1 MKKQISIILAITL
14 LLTMFSACENTK
26 PDFSS
31 SSITTDTTTATNVK
45 KEATILQNNPIRKS
59 VFNSFFLNN
68 KMDFSNVSRVTIEI
82 NDDIWVINGKEYYS
96 NSTTYHWGSNDSFW
110 SINLQ
115 RMKPC
120 GKSDEVLLYSYD
132 GKCDNDI
139 LMADYANNSYFL
151 SHGDV
156 LDPYQ
161 YEFSDFGFEY
171 QKKDY
176 KTIEEINTEDLWAVH
191 LNGKGISVNTKNNE
205 LIVRFH
211 LKCRPELIY
220 TVHFTNGDGVYTSS
234 EPFKPT
240 VVPAQKNQKQTIPTP
255 EDTIENEIVNY
266 YGYSTHT
273 SVFDK
278 NIPSFDFS
286 DVATSV
292 IKTDGDIWTID
303 GKKYFSNKI
312 VSRALVVPG
321 SWRVDLSYMKPCGKN
336 DKVLLY
342 SADGRSDND
351 IIVAEYANNLYF
363 LSSGDILDPYNY
375 SVSDFS
381 FELWEDYLKE
391 YESVTYEEL
400 WNAHLNLESFSS
412 SSTDAGGCPSIR
424 MRLKNKPELIYSFS
438 FNVSE
443 DKIYNYSSP
452 FEPTIAE

>member
-1 MKKQISIILAITL
+1 
-14 LLTMFSACENTK
+14 MFSACENTK

-31 SSITTDTTTATNVK
+31 SAFTTDMTTATNVK
-45 KEATILQNNPIRKS
+45 EEAIILQNNPIRKS

-96 NSTTYHWGSNDSFW
+96 NSTTYPWGSNDSFW

-176 KTIEEINTEDLWAVH
+176 KTIEEINTEDLWAAH
-191 LNGKGISVNTKNNE
+191 LNGEGISMNTKNNE

-255 EDTIENEIVNY
+255 EDTIENEIVRKVY
-266 YGYSTHT
+266 
-273 SVFDK
+273 
-278 NIPSFDFS
+278 
-286 DVATSV
+286 
-292 IKTDGDIWTID
+292 
-303 GKKYFSNKI
+303 KK
-312 VSRALVVPG
+312 
-321 SWRVDLSYMKPCGKN
+321 
-336 DKVLLY
+336 
-342 SADGRSDND
+342 
-351 IIVAEYANNLYF
+351 
-363 LSSGDILDPYNY
+363 
-375 SVSDFS
+375 
-381 FELWEDYLKE
+381 
-391 YESVTYEEL
+391 
-400 WNAHLNLESFSS
+400 
-412 SSTDAGGCPSIR
+412 
-424 MRLKNKPELIYSFS
+424 
-438 FNVSE
+438 
-443 DKIYNYSSP
+443 
-452 FEPTIAE
+452 

>member
-1 MKKQISIILAITL
+1 MKKQISIILAIIL
-14 LLTMFSACENTK
+14 LLTMFSACEKSK
-26 PDFSS
+26 PEFSS
-31 SSITTDTTTATNVK
+31 STLTTDTTAATNA
-45 KEATILQNNPIRKS
+45 KEEEIILQNSPVRKS

-68 KMDFSNVSRVTIEI
+68 EMDFSNTSTVNVEI
-82 NDDIWVINGKEYYS
+82 RDDIWIVNGKEYYS
-96 NSTTYHWGSNDSFW
+96 NSTTYPWGSNNSFW

-139 LMADYANNSYFL
+139 LLADYANNSYFL

-176 KTIEEINTEDLWAVH
+176 KTIEEINTEDLWTAH
-191 LNGKGISVNTKNNE
+191 INSEGISLNTKDNE

-220 TVHFTNGDGVYTSS
+220 TVHFNDENADGIYKSS
-234 EPFKPT
+234 APYMPT
-240 VVPAQKNQKQTIPTP
+240 IYPQNTKSQITLTTA
-255 EDTIENEIVNY
+255 DTIKDEIINY
-266 YGYSTHT
+266 YGYSLQGT
-273 SVFDK
+273 VFDK

-292 IKTDGDIWTID
+292 IKIDGDIWTID
-303 GKKYFSNKI
+303 GKKYFSNKT
-312 VSRALVVPG
+312 VSQPLIYIG
-321 SWRVDLSYMKPCGKN
+321 KWRVDLSYMKPCGKN

-342 SADGRSDND
+342 SADGRSDNG

-375 SVSDFS
+375 TVADFS
-381 FELWEDYLKE
+381 FELWEDYSEK
-391 YESVTYEEL
+391 YESITFEEL
-400 WNAHLNLESFSS
+400 WYAHLNLEDNPNA
-412 SSTDAGGCPSIR
+412 STGECPSIR

-438 FNVSE
+438 FNVYEGKLYHHST
-443 DKIYNYSSP
+443 P
-452 FEPTIAE
+452 FQPTIAE